1 MTRRIAVVG
10 AGMAAARFADRFQ
23 ALGGDAEVTL
33 YGAEPCA
40 PYNRALLADALTGR
54 YAADDLTL
62 PSGDARLRTG
72 CAVTGLDTVAH
83 TLRLAD
89 GAHVAY
95 DELVLATGAEPVL
108 PSVGGLCGA
117 DGRPRPGVHVLRT
130 AADCRSLAGAAAHAR
145 RAVVIGG
152 GVLGVSAA
160 RALAAR
166 GLPVTLVHRAG
177 HLVERDLDGP
187 AGGILRRGLTELGV
201 EVLTDSVAEEVLT
214 SLPETVA
221 QAVRAGAAGRTGRP
235 SPTVPTARAPRPVT
249 AVRLSDG
256 RLLDAGL
263 VVAACGVV
271 PRTALARAAGLPV
284 RTGVV
289 VDDRLSCAP
298 DAYAIGDCAEHRGTA
313 HGTAGAAWDQA
324 DVLAARLSGA
334 APDAVYPGSRPYT
347 RLTAGPLAYAAF
359 GETGPE
365 APGPETPGVD
375 VLRLADATRGSYK
388 KLLLRGDRIVGGILL
403 GDPAAAGALVRAYER
418 DEPVPGDPLHLLAA
432 PPLQLPAAP
441 HAPPSAAPPPPPST
455 APRPPSSTPPLPPLP
470 TARGAS

>member
-1 MTRRIAVVG
+1 MTRRISPIRRIAVVG
-10 AGMAAARFADRFQ
+10 AGMAAARFAERFR

-54 YAADDLTL
+54 YATDDLTL
-62 PSGDARLRTG
+62 PSGGARLRTG
-72 CAVTGLDTVAH
+72 CAVTGLDTLAR

-89 GAHVAY
+89 GAHVPY

-108 PSVGGLCGA
+108 PPVDGLCGA

-130 AADCRSLAGAAAHAR
+130 AADCRGLAGAASRAR

-187 AGGILRRGLTELGV
+187 AGEILRRGLGELGV
-201 EVLTDSVAEEVLT
+201 EVLTGSVAEAVLT
-214 SLPETVA
+214 DAALTEAALTDA
-221 QAVRAGAAGRTGRP
+221 ALTEAVLAEAALTEAVHR
-235 SPTVPTARAPRPVT
+235 VT
-249 AVRLSDG
+249 AVRLADG
-256 RLLDAGL
+256 RVLEAGL
-263 VVAACGVV
+263 VVAACGVA

-284 RTGVV
+284 RTGIL
-289 VDDRLSCAP
+289 VDDRLSCGP
-298 DAYAIGDCAEHRGTA
+298 DAYALGDCAEHRGTA
-313 HGTAGAAWDQA
+313 HGTAAAAWDQA

-334 APDAVYPGSRPYT
+334 APDALYPGTRPST

-403 GDPAAAGALVRAYER
+403 GDPAAAGALIRAYER
-418 DEPVPGDPLHLLAA
+418 DEPVPGDPLDLLAA
-432 PPLQLPAAP
+432 APVPSPPSPQPLRTPPVPRASHSP
-441 HAPPSAAPPPPPST
+441 HAPHLLT
-455 APRPPSSTPPLPPLP
+455 AQ
-470 TARGAS
+470 GAS

>member
-62 PSGDARLRTG
+62 PSGDARLLTG
-72 CAVTGLDTVAH
+72 RAVTALDTVAH

-108 PSVGGLCGA
+108 PPVEGLRGA
-117 DGRPRPGVHVLRT
+117 GGRPRPGVHVLRT
-130 AADCRSLAGAAAHAR
+130 AADCRGLTGAAAHAR

-214 SLPETVA
+214 NAPEPVA

-235 SPTVPTARAPRPVT
+235 SPTARTARTARAPRPVA

-313 HGTAGAAWDQA
+313 
-324 DVLAARLSGA
+324 
-334 APDAVYPGSRPYT
+334 
-347 RLTAGPLAYAAF
+347 
-359 GETGPE
+359 
-365 APGPETPGVD
+365 
-375 VLRLADATRGSYK
+375 
-388 KLLLRGDRIVGGILL
+388 
-403 GDPAAAGALVRAYER
+403 
-418 DEPVPGDPLHLLAA
+418 
-432 PPLQLPAAP
+432 
-441 HAPPSAAPPPPPST
+441 
-455 APRPPSSTPPLPPLP
+455 
-470 TARGAS
+470 